1 MVIIKML
8 FFREKMHL
16 KQVNNKNNLIYIRR
30 ISSVYI
36 ITEQIL
42 TWKGSL
48 WTFWDLK
55 NRKFWETAWRL

>member
-55 NRKFWETAWRL
+55 NWNFWETAWRL